1 MGAPSLVDVEAA
13 ASSCQ
18 SCPLW
23 EGKTLVFGSG
33 DPHAELMI
41 IGEAPGEFEDEL
53 GEPFVGVSGV
63 LLSGMLCEVGIRREA
78 VYLANVIKHRPVT
91 RDRPPKNRHP
101 SSSEIAACQ
110 PWLNEQIQLVNP
122 RLIVPLGEIPMGRFL
137 NGRKKI
143 SEVHGQRFTW
153 QGRIVLPTFH
163 PSYIL
168 RNQRKLT
175 LYRQD
180 FRTIRQMLDAVI

>member
-1 MGAPSLVDVEAA
+1 MGAQSLADVGAA
-13 ASSCQ
+13 ASSCRL
-18 SCPLW
+18 CPLW

-33 DPHAELMI
+33 DPNAELMF
-41 IGEAPGEFEDEL
+41 IGEGPGELEDEL

-91 RDRPPKNRHP
+91 GHIPPKNRHP
-101 SSSEIAACQ
+101 SPSEIAACM
-110 PWLNEQIQLVNP
+110 PWLNEQIRLVNP
-122 RLIVPLGEIPMGRFL
+122 RLIIPLGEIPMGRFL
-137 NGRKKI
+137 DGGYKI
-143 SEVHGQRFTW
+143 TEVHGQRFSW
-153 QGRIVLPTFH
+153 RDRAVLPTFH
-163 PSYIL
+163 PSYVL

-180 FRTIRQMLDAVI
+180 FRTIRRMLDASI